1 MTERQKLNRFRQ
13 SASKIFDALAFKQ
26 IVQDLKVMKQLAKAQ
41 GGLDSVQLEYF
52 KRLKEANIP
61 GADGGREASLFSLER
76 MEE

>member
-26 IVQDLKVMKQLAKAQ
+26 IVQDLKVMRQLGKAQ

-61 GADGGREASLFSLER
+61 GSDGGREASLFSPER
-76 MEE
+76 VEE